1 MGALDRPARGRQA
14 FQCGARPWS
23 TAASDP
29 WTLANKMSAPRKH
42 HYLPRFYLEGFKVEP
57 QKGKK
62 SHIWQIEKGNPHVY
76 YCPAIEDTG
85 CIRDFHTIDFHDE
98 EPDHT
103 SVEKML
109 SDFELEQSALVR
121 EIVRTE
127 KIKDSQIE
135 ALSIFIS
142 LMRYRVP
149 SFAQHVEES
158 LRNAVRDSFK
168 ILYQAGKFG
177 DPPPELKKLIESKG
191 IDKAIEFKIS
201 NWKILSQMFS
211 VGLSPESIG
220 PLTNYKFHLYVSNSN
235 NCFITSDNPVALF
248 HPDYKNI
255 RPYGVGLAI
264 AGTEVTFPLTSKF
277 LVLASRDIK
286 PGTTSAAEAD
296 IKEFNR
302 RTIVMGERYIY
313 ASNVSP
319 SLVETIATH
328 DQMRAGFV
336 FDNLFYGDG
345 SVHILRFIPVQ

>member
-1 MGALDRPARGRQA
+1 MN
-14 FQCGARPWS
+14 
-23 TAASDP
+23 T
-29 WTLANKMSAPRKH
+29 PRKH
-42 HYLPRFYLEGFKVEP
+42 HYLPQFYLDGFKVEP
-57 QKGKK
+57 QKGKN
-62 SHIWQIEKGNPHVY
+62 SHIWQIKKGNPQVNY
-76 YCPAIEDTG
+76 SPAIEDTG

-98 EPDHT
+98 EPDHA

-109 SDFELEQSALVR
+109 SDLESEQSALLR

-127 KIKDSQIE
+127 RIADSQIE
-135 ALSIFIS
+135 ALAIFIS

-149 SFAQHVEES
+149 SFAEHVEES
-158 LRNAVRDSFK
+158 LRNVVRDSFK
-168 ILYQAGKFG
+168 IMCQAGKFG

-191 IDKAIEFKIS
+191 IDEAMEFNIS

-220 PLTNYKFHLYVSNSN
+220 PLTDYKFHLYLSNGN

-248 HPDYKNI
+248 HPDYEKI

-264 AGTEVTFPLTSKF
+264 AGTEVTFPLTSKI
-277 LVLASRDIK
+277 LVRASRDIE
-286 PGTTSAAEAD
+286 PGTSSASEAE

-302 RTIVMGERYIY
+302 RSIVMGERYIY
-313 ASNVSP
+313 ASSVNP

-328 DQMRAGFV
+328 NQMRAGFV

-345 SVHILRFIPVQ
+345 SVHISRFIPVQ